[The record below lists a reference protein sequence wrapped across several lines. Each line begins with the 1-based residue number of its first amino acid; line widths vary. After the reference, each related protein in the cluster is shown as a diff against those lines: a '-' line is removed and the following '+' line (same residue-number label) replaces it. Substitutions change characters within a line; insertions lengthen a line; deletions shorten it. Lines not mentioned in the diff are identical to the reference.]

1 MMAEGMY
8 PAATPEI
15 ALRRKQL
22 TPEVNEA
29 FENFGRAVFAD
40 GALPQKVKQLIA
52 VAVAHVTQCPYCIT
66 GHTRLAHRKGATPEE
81 VMEAIW
87 VAAEM
92 RAGGAYAHSTLAL
105 HALGDGAAEP
115 AADRSGSSNQARGGE
130 DS

>member
-8 PAATPEI
+8 PVATREI

-22 TPEVNEA
+22 APEINEA
-29 FENFGRAVFAD
+29 FENFSRAVFAD
-40 GALPQKVKQLIA
+40 GALPEKVKQLIA

-66 GHTRLAHRKGATPEE
+66 GHTRLARREGATPEE

-105 HALGDGAAEP
+105 HAMGDGAAEP
-115 AADRSGSSNQARGGE
+115 TGNSSSSPKSDTQR
-130 DS
+130 

>member
-1 MMAEGMY
+1 MTEGMY

-22 TPEVNEA
+22 APEANEA

-40 GALPQKVKQLIA
+40 GALPQQVKQLIA

-105 HALGDGAAEP
+105 HALGDGVGEP
-115 AADRSGSSNQARGGE
+115 AADRSGSPNPTCEGE